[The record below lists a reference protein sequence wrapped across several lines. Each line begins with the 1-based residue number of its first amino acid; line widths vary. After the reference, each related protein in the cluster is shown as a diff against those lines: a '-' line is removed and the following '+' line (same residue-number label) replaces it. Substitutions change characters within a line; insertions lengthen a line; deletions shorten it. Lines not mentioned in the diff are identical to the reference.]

1 MNESQPAKATTGM
14 DSWRREAMRVV
25 LAMSTAAGTV
35 YTSVRSALSDHE
47 SRIGVLESRQEA
59 VEQRLVPRQELD
71 AHWDA
76 ISSQLSRIE
85 QDVRDIRFEQNRAR

>member
-1 MNESQPAKATTGM
+1 VNVIGF

-47 SRIGVLESRQEA
+47 NRIGQLEQRENLQ
-59 VEQRLVPRQELD
+59 EQRLVPRQELD
-71 AHWDA
+71 AHWSA
-76 ISSQLSRIE
+76 INAQLSRIE
-85 QDVRDIRFEQNRAR
+85 QDVRDIRYEQDHLHP

>member
-1 MNESQPAKATTGM
+1 MTVSPPLKLNGF

-47 SRIGVLESRQEA
+47 TRIGVLEQQQQK
-59 VEQRLVPRQELD
+59 VVPRPEIE

-76 ISSQLSRIE
+76 ISKQLDRIE
-85 QDVRDIRFEQNRAR
+85 QDLRDLRYGRTDLSDR